1 VPTVRRL
8 THGFIVAAVVVA
20 FAVWYFVGR
29 QVHAP
34 SPGDDHTPPAGAP
47 AASVRG
53 GVRPSPAPAAD
64 AAAPRRDLSRDEAR
78 GGHTL
83 ARHVA
88 RSDDELRAR
97 LAREPGIGAASS
109 YTDRR
114 TAEHVVGAAL
124 EQARDRVDAWSQ
136 RSGRRPNLALDYR
149 GQRSAPVGKSLRRG
163 DRAPRQCADAV
174 VVLRWDTGRDD
185 YYVLTSYPECR

>member
-1 VPTVRRL
+1 MVRRL

-20 FAVWYFVGR
+20 CAVWFVVGR

-34 SPGDDHTPPAGAP
+34 SPGDDYTP
-47 AASVRG
+47 AATSG
-53 GVRPSPAPAAD
+53 PAAPGRGETPS
-64 AAAPRRDLSRDEAR
+64 ASRVAPGPARRDLAEDEAR

-88 RSDDELRAR
+88 RSDEELRER
-97 LAREPGIGAASS
+97 LAREPAISAASS
-109 YTDRR
+109 YTDLR
-114 TAEHVVGAAL
+114 TAERVVGSTL
-124 EQARDRVDAWSQ
+124 EQAASRVDAWRR

-149 GQRSAPVGKSLRRG
+149 GQRSAPIGKSLRRG

-174 VVLRWDTGRDD
+174 VVLRWDTRRED

>member
-1 VPTVRRL
+1 MVRRL

-20 FAVWYFVGR
+20 FAVWFFVGR

-34 SPGDDHTPPAGAP
+34 SPGDDHTPPPAAVSGSAVPAGA
-47 AASVRG
+47 
-53 GVRPSPAPAAD
+53 SPTWERAPGEA
-64 AAAPRRDLSRDEAR
+64 RRDLSDDEAH

-97 LAREPGIGAASS
+97 LAREPGISAASS

-114 TAEHVVGAAL
+114 TAEQVVTRTL
-124 EQARDRVDAWSQ
+124 EKEQHRIDAWRR

-149 GQRSAPVGKSLRRG
+149 GERSVPIGKSIRRG
-163 DRAPRQCADAV
+163 DRIARQCSDAV
-174 VVLRWDTGRDD
+174 VVLRWDTRRND

>member
-1 VPTVRRL
+1 VIRRL
-8 THGFIVAAVVVA
+8 SHGFIVAAVVL
-20 FAVWYFVGR
+20 AVTVWFFVGR

-34 SPGDDHTPPAGAP
+34 SPGDDHTPPAAGAP

-53 GVRPSPAPAAD
+53 ATPASPARGPTAAL
-64 AAAPRRDLSRDEAR
+64 ARRDLSQDEAR

-88 RSDDELRAR
+88 RSDEELRAR
-97 LAREPGIGAASS
+97 LAREPGIAAASS

-114 TAEHVVGAAL
+114 TAEHVVGATLAQA
-124 EQARDRVDAWSQ
+124 QARIDTWSR
-136 RSGRRPNLALDYR
+136 RSGRRPNLALDYT
-149 GQRSAPVGKSLRRG
+149 GQPSAPIGKSIRRG
-163 DRAPRQCADAV
+163 DRNPRQCADAV
-174 VVLRWDTGRDD
+174 VVLRWDEHRGD

>member
-1 VPTVRRL
+1 MVRRI

-20 FAVWYFVGR
+20 FTVWFFVGR

-34 SPGDDHTPPAGAP
+34 SPGDDHTPAP
-47 AASVRG
+47 VAASG
-53 GVRPSPAPAAD
+53 STPPDEPSPAREPAARD
-64 AAAPRRDLSRDEAR
+64 TWRDLSQDEER

-97 LAREPGIGAASS
+97 LAREPGISAASS

-114 TAEHVVGAAL
+114 TAESVVARAL
-124 EQARDRVDAWSQ
+124 EQEQDRVDEWRR

-149 GQRSAPVGKSLRRG
+149 GRRSAPIGKSIRRG
-163 DRAPRQCADAV
+163 ERGARQCSDAV
-174 VVLRWDTGRDD
+174 VVLRWDTRRDD
-185 YYVLTSYPECR
+185 YYVLTSYPECRW

>member
-1 VPTVRRL
+1 MVRRL

-20 FAVWYFVGR
+20 FAVWFFVGR

-34 SPGDDHTPPAGAP
+34 SPGDDHTPAAASSPAGAEPREASPGRVGP
-47 AASVRG
+47 A
-53 GVRPSPAPAAD
+53 GVA
-64 AAAPRRDLSRDEAR
+64 RRDLSQDEAR

-97 LAREPGIGAASS
+97 LAREPGISAASS

-114 TAEHVVGAAL
+114 TAEQVVAATL
-124 EQARDRVDAWSQ
+124 EQERYRVAAWTG

-149 GQRSAPVGKSLRRG
+149 GQGGTPLGKSIGRR
-163 DRAPRQCADAV
+163 DRTARQCTDAI
-174 VVLRWDTGRDD
+174 VVLRWDERRGD

>member
-1 VPTVRRL
+1 MVRRL

-20 FAVWYFVGR
+20 FAVWFFVGR

-34 SPGDDHTPPAGAP
+34 SPGDDHTPPAGSVRDATP
-47 AASVRG
+47 AARV
-53 GVRPSPAPAAD
+53 PAAV
-64 AAAPRRDLSRDEAR
+64 RRDLSQDEAR

-88 RSDDELRAR
+88 RSDEELRAR
-97 LAREPGIGAASS
+97 LTREPGIAAASS

-114 TAEHVVGAAL
+114 IAEQVVGTTL
-124 EQARDRVDAWSQ
+124 EGAQDRIDAWSR
-136 RSGRRPNLALDYR
+136 RSGRRPNLALDYH
-149 GQRSAPVGKSLRRG
+149 GQRSAPIGKSIRRG
-163 DRAPRQCADAV
+163 EPAPRQCADAV
-174 VVLRWDTGRDD
+174 VVLRWDERRGD